1 MEFYGFCKRA
11 FDIISSVVALILLS
25 PFLLILTV
33 IIKLDSKGPAIFSQQ
48 RAGKNGVPFILYKF
62 RTMRTDVDPFGSSPK
77 SGHDPRLT
85 GIGRFFRESS
95 LDELP
100 QLFNVLKGDMSVVG
114 PRPLYLS
121 QVSEWS
127 EYHKKTLL
135 VKPGLT
141 GLSQIKGRASL
152 KMEDKLDIEV
162 EYVKTRNFWLD
173 IKLIFQTIA
182 VVIRRKG
189 VYEIRYSKEE
199 ETRGDIKDSSAD
211 S

>member
-1 MEFYGFCKRA
+1 MKLYHICKRGL
-11 FDIISSVVALILLS
+11 DIVISLPALIILL
-25 PFLLILTV
+25 PFFVITIVLIRLT
-33 IIKLDSKGPAIFSQQ
+33 SRGPAIFKQE
-48 RAGKNGVPFILYKF
+48 RAGKNGIPFILYKF
-62 RTMRTDVDPFGSSPK
+62 RTMRTDADPFGSSPK

-85 GIGRFFRESS
+85 RVGRFFREYS

-152 KMEDKLDIEV
+152 KMEEKLDIEV

-173 IKLIFQTIA
+173 IKLIFQTIS
-182 VVIRRKG
+182 VVFGSKG
-189 VYEIRYSKEE
+189 VYEIRYSEEE
-199 ETRGDIKDSSAD
+199 ETRGDKKDSSTD
-211 S
+211 T